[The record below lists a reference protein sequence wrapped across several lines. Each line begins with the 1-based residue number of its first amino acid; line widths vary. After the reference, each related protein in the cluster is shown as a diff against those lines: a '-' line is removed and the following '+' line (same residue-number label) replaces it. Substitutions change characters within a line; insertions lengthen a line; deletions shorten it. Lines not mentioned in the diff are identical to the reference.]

1 MIHNEVVP
9 IVSTMFGMSD
19 PAQTIQQ
26 IERYST
32 EGRLELAEVMATEF
46 CQLMLTKHQED
57 VQQLVYLVKGLR
69 LLCSIHLQRGKGSE
83 GLRWIKK
90 LHSFRNKLYKYL
102 KKNAPHLLESLP
114 SSGEDYH
121 LAANLFSQSGKKGA
135 AKKMYKK
142 SAAILTKPLEVW
154 SDALLNGIIDAS
166 TCGAM
171 VDSFEHNKGVS
182 RVNGRYYVMS
192 STGSQVEIEIIKKAL
207 EIAQQA
213 SNNVENKCK
222 EHIDFL
228 EQEISRIE
236 VGERAANAQLES
248 ALQNLQPKHDYYEY
262 G

>member
-1 MIHNEVVP
+1 MIHNEVVR
-9 IVSTMFGMSD
+9 IMSTMFGMSD

-26 IERYST
+26 IERYSA

-46 CQLMLTKHQED
+46 CQMMLTKHQED

-69 LLCSIHLQRGKGSE
+69 LLCSIHLLRGKGSE

-90 LHSFRNKLYKYL
+90 LHTFRNKLYKYL
-102 KKNAPHLLESLP
+102 RKNAPHLLESLP

-121 LAANLFSQSGKKGA
+121 LAANLFSQTGKKGA

-142 SAAILTKPLEVW
+142 SAGILNKPLEVW
-154 SDALLNGIIDAS
+154 SNALLNGITDQS

-171 VDSFEHNKGVS
+171 VDSFEHHKGVS
-182 RVNGRYYVMS
+182 RVNGRFFVMS
-192 STGSQVEIEIIKKAL
+192 STGSQIEIETIKKAL
-207 EIAQQA
+207 EITQQA
-213 SNNVENKCK
+213 SNKFEKQCK
-222 EHIDFL
+222 EHILYL
-228 EQEISRIE
+228 EQEMSRIDA
-236 VGERAANAQLES
+236 GERAANAQLES

>member
-9 IVSTMFGMSD
+9 ILSTMFGMSD

-26 IERYST
+26 IERYSA

-69 LLCSIHLQRGKGSE
+69 LLCSIHLQRNKGPE
-83 GLRWIKK
+83 GLRWMKK
-90 LHSFRNKLYKYL
+90 LHTFRNKLYKYL

-142 SAAILTKPLEVW
+142 SASILIKPLEVW
-154 SDALLNGIIDAS
+154 SDAMLNGITDPS
-166 TCGAM
+166 TCNAM
-171 VDSFEHNKGVS
+171 VDSFEHHQGVS
-182 RVNGRYYVMS
+182 RVNGRFFVMS
-192 STGSQVEIEIIKKAL
+192 RTGSQVEIETIKNAL

-213 SNNVENKCK
+213 SNKVENQCR
-222 EHIDFL
+222 EYIIFL
-228 EQEISRIE
+228 EQEILRIDA
-236 VGERAANAQLES
+236 GERAANAQLES